1 VQHQSN
7 CHLCQNNTFVTMY
20 IRLHFVH
27 QDFVLKPIES
37 GRVVEER
44 MRDMGGEVGRSVA
57 SSMAALFSTIRST

>member
-1 VQHQSN
+1 
-7 CHLCQNNTFVTMY
+7 MY